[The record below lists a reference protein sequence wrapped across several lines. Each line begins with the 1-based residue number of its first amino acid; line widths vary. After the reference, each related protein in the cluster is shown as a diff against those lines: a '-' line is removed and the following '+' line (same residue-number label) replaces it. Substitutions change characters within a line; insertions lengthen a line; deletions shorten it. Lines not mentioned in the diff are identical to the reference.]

1 MRVPA
6 TQPSGLPARVRVK
19 ICGLTRRDD
28 ALRAAEL
35 GADALGFVFAPR
47 SRRRADPKVVAD
59 IVRDLPP
66 FVTAVGVFQD
76 QPLEE
81 VRSLVRECGLSL
93 AQLHGS
99 EDAEYLR
106 ALDLPLLKAVSL
118 NRREDLAQLRR
129 YPGERA
135 FLLDTG
141 TGGTGQT
148 FDWAWAVEA
157 GRTARIV
164 LAGGLTP
171 DNVAEAV
178 GRVHPWAVDCC
189 SGTEASVGVKDP
201 EKVRLFIE
209 RANGVRDVRRE
220 A

>member
-1 MRVPA
+1 VA
-6 TQPSGLPARVRVK
+6 G
-19 ICGLTRRDD
+19 I
-28 ALRAAEL
+28 LRE
-35 GADALGFVFAPR
+35 
-47 SRRRADPKVVAD
+47 
-59 IVRDLPP
+59 LPP

-81 VRSLVRECGLSL
+81 VRSLMRECGLGL

-99 EDAEYLR
+99 EDAEYVR
-106 ALDLPLLKAVSL
+106 ALGVPVLKAVSL
-118 NRREDLAQLRR
+118 NRREDLALLQDYLE
-129 YPGERA
+129 ERT

-157 GRTARIV
+157 GRSARIV
-164 LAGGLTP
+164 LAGGLGP

-178 GRVHPWAVDCC
+178 RRVRPWAVDCC
-189 SGTEASVGVKDP
+189 SGTEVSPGVKDL

-209 RANGVRDVRRE
+209 RAKG
-220 A
+220 AT

>member
-1 MRVPA
+1 MDPLPITRH
-6 TQPSGLPARVRVK
+6 PSLVTRVK
-19 ICGLTRRDD
+19 ICGLTRLED

-47 SRRRADPKVVAD
+47 SRRRADPAVVAAA
-59 IVRDLPP
+59 VRQLPP

-76 QPLEE
+76 QSPEE
-81 VRSLVRECGLSL
+81 VRALVRECRLGL

-99 EDAEYLR
+99 EDAAYLR
-106 ALDLPLLKAVSL
+106 ALGVPHLKAVSL
-118 NRREDLAQLRR
+118 NRQEDLAQLRD
-129 YPGERA
+129 YPDETA

-141 TGGTGQT
+141 TGGTGRT

-157 GRTARIV
+157 GRTARVV
-164 LAGGLTP
+164 LAGGLSP

-178 GRVHPWAVDCC
+178 ARVRPWAVDCC
-189 SGTEASVGVKDP
+189 SGTEASPGVKDP

-209 RANGVRDVRRE
+209 RATGRE
-220 A
+220 T